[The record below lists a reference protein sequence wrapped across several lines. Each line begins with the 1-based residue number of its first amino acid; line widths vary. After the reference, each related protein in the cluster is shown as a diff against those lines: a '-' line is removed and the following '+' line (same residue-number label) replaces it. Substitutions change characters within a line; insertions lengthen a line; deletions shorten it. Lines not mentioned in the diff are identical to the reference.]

1 MNAPRPRTTL
11 NIIFEDLNL
20 LRKTS
25 VFQTLIRMVTGRQ
38 DIANLKR
45 NPLNLPE
52 HFFTDLNERIEQAS
66 EMSPGGKVE
75 RDFSKAK
82 FLRLCFHHA
91 SSILDMLKIPG
102 EESDIG
108 VRFQALGSLFSDNY
122 NRPVLEDGEREI
134 HLWILDSDG
143 LNLTSDMLN
152 RAGHITVRPVTPFFT
167 LNREDIL
174 NDQTH
179 KFHRPTVYLRNGGNQ
194 AGAYYEPGVSDHFIL
209 FLNPNLES
217 IEYDTSEETKKMILE
232 MFDRDTVTS
241 VVGRN
246 NALVDQ
252 PALSELVGISY
263 LSSSRRPPYVAYIDS
278 DEVKDLVRE
287 HLFSEPWDPTH
298 ITDIFYRDL
307 SLDEFSQLADYSRTR
322 REGSPNRMEEDFIAG
337 AIYFRKH
344 RALPKERLFYGQY
357 RITPL
362 SFEEIV
368 QSTLLTKWSAQTPA
382 GEAAVQC
389 HWTRPNVCN
398 APIQI
403 NGQVEFC
410 QNVVEGSLRCSDC
423 GN

>member
-38 DIANLKR
+38 DIANLKK
-45 NPLNLPE
+45 NPLNLPVR
-52 HFFTDLNERIEQAS
+52 FFTDLNERIEQAS
-66 EMSPGGKVE
+66 EMSPGGEIE

-91 SSILDMLKIPG
+91 SSILDMLNIPN
-102 EESDIG
+102 EETDIG
-108 VRFQALGSLFSDNY
+108 VRFQALGPFFSKNY

-152 RAGHITVRPVTPFFT
+152 RAGHISVRPVRPFFT

-174 NDQTH
+174 NNQRH
-179 KFHRPTVYLRNGGNQ
+179 RLHRPTVYLRNGGNQ
-194 AGAYYEPGVSDHFIL
+194 AGAYSGPGATDHFIL

-217 IEYDTSEETKKMILE
+217 IEYDTSEETKEMILE
-232 MFDRDTVTS
+232 EFDRDTLTS
-241 VVGRN
+241 VVGPN
-246 NALVDQ
+246 NALVDR
-252 PALSELVGISY
+252 PALSEVVGISY

-298 ITDIFYRDL
+298 ITDMFYREL
-307 SLDEFSQLADYSRTR
+307 SLEEFSQLADYSRTHG
-322 REGSPNRMEEDFIAG
+322 EGSPNRMEEDFIAG

-344 RALPKERLFYGQY
+344 QAFPNERLFYGRH

-368 QSTLLTKWSAQTPA
+368 QSTLLTKWSVQTTS
-382 GEAAVQC
+382 GEAAVQYQ
-389 HWTRPNVCN
+389 WAEANVCN